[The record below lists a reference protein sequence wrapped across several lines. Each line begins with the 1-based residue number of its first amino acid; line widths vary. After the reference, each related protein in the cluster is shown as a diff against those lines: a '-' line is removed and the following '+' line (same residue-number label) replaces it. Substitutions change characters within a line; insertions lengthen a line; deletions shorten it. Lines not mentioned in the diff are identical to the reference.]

1 MDSQEKNDLQKL
13 KELVEDIRI
22 CMFTTVDDHSKISSR
37 PMSTVKIDESGYIW
51 FFTNEYSETIQ
62 ELSKDNM
69 VSLIYAHP
77 SKNIYIDIKGTTS
90 VIINKDKIKE
100 LWNPM
105 LKAWFPKGF
114 DDPKLCLIKVAPQEA
129 YYWKNSSNQAV
140 VFLNILKAIATRE
153 QYAEGEHGKIKISQ
167 AM

>member
-90 VIINKDKIKE
+90 VIINKDKIRE

-105 LKAWFPKGF
+105 LKAWFPKGI

-129 YYWKNSSNQAV
+129 HYWKNSSIQAI
-140 VFLNILKAIATRE
+140 VFLNILKAISTRE
-153 QYAEGEHGKIKISQ
+153 QYSEGEHGKIKINQ